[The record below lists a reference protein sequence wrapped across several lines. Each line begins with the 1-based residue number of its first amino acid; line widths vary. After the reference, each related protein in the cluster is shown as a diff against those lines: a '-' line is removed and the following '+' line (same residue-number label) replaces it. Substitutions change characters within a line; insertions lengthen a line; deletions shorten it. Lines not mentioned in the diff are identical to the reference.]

1 MRTLM
6 LRMHCSIWPCLAI
19 GALFAV
25 LAGCSSPGG
34 STLST
39 SLHFR
44 PGTSTGEVQPRQ
56 THLATEF
63 VLHRFAGLA
72 DGSFPDT
79 NLTNVKGTLYGTTI
93 TGGGGGSICSY
104 GTVVGCGT
112 VFTIT
117 TGGSEKVL
125 HVFGIKPD
133 GRYPYAGL
141 TKVRHALYGTTGY
154 GGGYTQFGPGTVFTV
169 TIGGSEKVIHVFGS
183 GTDGIYPR
191 ADLTDVNGT
200 LYGTTENGGTGQC
213 KIINRTVSCGTVFK
227 ITTTGSESVLYSFGA
242 GTDGRFPQAGL
253 TNVNGALYGT
263 TSEGGTHSRGTV
275 FKITTSGAENVLYSF
290 AGGTDG
296 WLPQAALTNVNGT
309 LYGTTTEGGAGC
321 GYSSGCGTVFKITTS
336 GAESVL
342 YSFKGGADGWLPQAD
357 LTNVNGTLYGTTYA
371 GGTSNLGTVF
381 KITTAGSESVLYS
394 FKGGTDGATPIAA
407 LTNVKGALYGTTWG
421 GGAGCSSGRG
431 CGTVFKVI
439 P

>member
-1 MRTLM
+1 
-6 LRMHCSIWPCLAI
+6 
-19 GALFAV
+19 
-25 LAGCSSPGG
+25 
-34 STLST
+34 
-39 SLHFR
+39 
-44 PGTSTGEVQPRQ
+44 
-56 THLATEF
+56 
-63 VLHRFAGLA
+63 LA

-169 TIGGSEKVIHVFGS
+169 TTGGSEKVTHVFGS

-309 LYGTTTEGGAGC
+309 LYGTT
-321 GYSSGCGTVFKITTS
+321 
-336 GAESVL
+336 
-342 YSFKGGADGWLPQAD
+342 
-357 LTNVNGTLYGTTYA
+357 YA